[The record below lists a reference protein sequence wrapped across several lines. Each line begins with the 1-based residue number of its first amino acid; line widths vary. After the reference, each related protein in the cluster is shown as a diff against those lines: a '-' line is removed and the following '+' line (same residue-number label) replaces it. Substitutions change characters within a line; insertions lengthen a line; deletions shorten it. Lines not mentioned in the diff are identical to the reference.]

1 MIINA
6 NFINR
11 INLVGAINKIS
22 LLLFTVVFRE

>member
-11 INLVGAINKIS
+11 ISPVGAINKIS